1 MTLSTSTGP
10 PIRGTLS
17 GVKRRTMV
25 VLGGVTAAAAVVGAW
40 AATRNAF
47 DFPPDTQPEGAYL
60 RIVHNLVEGDPKV
73 LFEYLEDAGRHAIF
87 TLHDFRKR
95 SNELVDKSFPEPDR
109 RRLLDEYAKVAGAA
123 DGHALFLQLAEE
135 RGWLRR
141 LRRDLSGV
149 ASVQIEGERATVVTA
164 RETRY
169 SFRRRDNGVWGL
181 TMFTAELLVDAN
193 RAARDRCLQ
202 K

>member
-1 MTLSTSTGP
+1 M
-10 PIRGTLS
+10 
-17 GVKRRTMV
+17 KRRTLV
-25 VLGGVTAAAAVVGAW
+25 VIGGAAAAAIVVGAW
-40 AATRNAF
+40 VATRGAF

-60 RIVHNLVEGDPKV
+60 RIVHNLLEGDPKL
-73 LFEYLEDAGRHAIF
+73 LFEYLEDAARHAIF

-95 SNELVDKSFPEPDR
+95 SSELVDKSFPEPER
-109 RRLLDEYAKVAGAA
+109 ERLLSEYGKVASAA
-123 DGHALFLQLAEE
+123 DGHALFLLLAEE
-135 RGWLRR
+135 RGWLRQ
-141 LRRDLSGV
+141 LRRDLSGI

-193 RAARDRCLQ
+193 RAARDHDVVERAAADYAAT
-202 K
+202 KGG